1 MLCFFASSLIFLFPN
16 SDSLSL
22 SQMDDDCVCVCV
34 KTEE

>member
-22 SQMDDDCVCVCV
+22 SLSDG
-34 KTEE
+34 